1 MATVNKDP
9 RDIIL
14 EPVVSEKSY
23 ALLDENVY
31 TFLVA
36 PNANKIEIRQAV
48 EQIFNVKVLNVSTM
62 NRQGKR
68 KRNRRTN
75 TFGQRPT
82 TKRAVVKVAADDRID
97 IFGS

>member
-1 MATVNKDP
+1 VATVNKDP

-14 EPVVSEKSY
+14 KPVVSEKSY
-23 ALLDENVY
+23 GLLDDNTY

-36 PNANKIEIRQAV
+36 PSANKIEIRHAV
-48 EQIFNVKVLNVSTM
+48 EEIFNVKVLNVTTM

-75 TFGQRPT
+75 TLGQRPT
-82 TKRAVVKVAADDRID
+82 TKRAIVKVAADDRID

>member
-1 MATVNKDP
+1 VNKDP

-14 EPVVSEKSY
+14 APVVSEKSY
-23 ALLDENVY
+23 ALLDDNTY
-31 TFLVA
+31 TFVVA
-36 PNANKIEIRQAV
+36 TTANKIEIRQAV
-48 EQIFNVKVLNVSTM
+48 EQIFSVKVLNVSTM